1 MARGLL
7 AAAPSYREG
16 KRRRGWIYQSNT
28 PSATNQ
34 KSIYMIQRFAPAILA
49 VLFTGISALAQQK
62 TVTVATVNYS

>member
-1 MARGLL
+1 MAFNI
-7 AAAPSYREG
+7 E
-16 KRRRGWIYQSNT
+16 NT

-49 VLFTGISALAQQK
+49 LLFTGISALAQQK